1 MYKILVINPGSTS
14 TKFAVFH
21 DEKLVFQQTLRHSG
35 EELKPFPTIASQY
48 EFRKEVLLNCL
59 TENQIPLDF
68 DIIVG
73 RGGILKPL
81 NSGVYAIT
89 ETMKADL
96 LSAKYGE
103 HACNLGG
110 LIASNLANS
119 IGCQAI
125 IADPVVVDEME
136 DVARLSG
143 HPLFPRIS
151 IFHALNQKATARIY
165 ANEKQTKYEDLNLIL
180 AHLGGGISVGAHRKG
195 KVIDTNN
202 ALAYGP
208 FSPERSGTISSSA
221 LATLCFSGKYTQE
234 QVKKMLNGEGGLM
247 AHLGTNE
254 AHVAVERAKNGDKM
268 AQLVL
273 DALAY
278 NVAKEI
284 GAMATVLQ
292 GEVDAIILTG
302 GIAYNACITDYITK
316 MVQFIAPVSVYPGE
330 DELWALASN
339 GIHALDTQVIFDY
352 E

>member
-1 MYKILVINPGSTS
+1 MFKILVINPGSTS

-21 DEKLVFQQTLRHSG
+21 NETTIFQQTLRHSG
-35 EELKPFPTIASQY
+35 DELKPFPTVASQY
-48 EFRKEVLLNCL
+48 AFRKEVVLACL
-59 TENQIPLDF
+59 EENHISLDF

-81 NSGVYAIT
+81 KSGIYAIN
-89 ETMKADL
+89 ETMKVDL

-110 LIASNLANS
+110 LIASDIAKHV
-119 IGCQAI
+119 GCQAI

-151 IFHALNQKATARIY
+151 VFHALNQKATARIY
-165 ANEKQTKYEDLNLIL
+165 AKEHHTTYENLNLII

-208 FSPERSGTISSSA
+208 FSPERSGTISSSE
-221 LATLCFSGKYTQE
+221 LAKACFSGTYTSE
-234 QVKKMLNGEGGLM
+234 QIKKMLNGEGGLM

-254 AHVAVERAKNGDKM
+254 AHVAVERAKNGDEK

-273 DALAY
+273 DAMAY
-278 NVAKEI
+278 NIAKEI

-292 GEVDAIILTG
+292 GRVDAIILTG
-302 GIAYNACITDYITK
+302 GIAYNNGITDYITNL
-316 MVQFIAPVSVYPGE
+316 VEFIAPVSIYPGE

-339 GIHALDTQVIFDY
+339 GIDALTKNSIATY

>member
-1 MYKILVINPGSTS
+1 MFKILVINPGSTS
-14 TKFAVFH
+14 TKFAIFH
-21 DEKLVFQQTLRHSG
+21 DQKIVFQQTLRHSG
-35 EELKPFPTIASQY
+35 DDLKPFPTVASQY
-48 EFRKEVLLNCL
+48 EFRKEVLLACL
-59 TENQIPLDF
+59 NENHILLDF

-81 NSGVYAIT
+81 TSGIYAVT
-89 ETMKADL
+89 EAMKADL

-110 LIASNLANS
+110 LIASDVAKS
-119 IGCQAI
+119 VGCQAI

-165 ANEKQTKYEDLNLIL
+165 AKEKNTNYEDLNLIV

-208 FSPERSGTISSSA
+208 FSPERSGTISSSE
-221 LATLCFSGKYTQE
+221 LATVCFSGKYSPE
-234 QVKKMLNGEGGLM
+234 EIKKMLNGEGGLM

-254 AHVAVERAKNGDKM
+254 AHVAVEQAKNGDKK

-273 DALAY
+273 DALSY

-284 GAMATVLQ
+284 GSMATVLQ

-302 GIAYNACITDYITK
+302 GIAYNSCITDYISQ

-330 DELWALASN
+330 DELWALANN
-339 GIHALDTQVIFDY
+339 GIHALQNGVILDY
-352 E
+352 K